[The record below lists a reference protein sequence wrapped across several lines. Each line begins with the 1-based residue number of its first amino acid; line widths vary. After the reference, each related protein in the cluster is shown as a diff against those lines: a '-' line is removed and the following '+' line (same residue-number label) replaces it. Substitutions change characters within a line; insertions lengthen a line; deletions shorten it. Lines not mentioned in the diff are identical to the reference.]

1 MTAGSVRAY
10 PAKCTIPYSLAPVQ
24 YGKVIVERFYAKKAL
39 TGGGIQGCST
49 EDRRFYERRTPLR
62 GFWEIV
68 WARSW
73 RIRKARYRSSAK
85 LTLALFSIPKHA

>member
-39 TGGGIQGCST
+39 TGGGHPGLL
-49 EDRRFYERRTPLR
+49 Y
-62 GFWEIV
+62 
-68 WARSW
+68 
-73 RIRKARYRSSAK
+73 
-85 LTLALFSIPKHA
+85 